1 MSDINYAIGVDIGTS
16 KVRAVLAY
24 REHGN
29 VSILGYEEEP
39 YSNEYEAINYGKIVN
54 SENTA
59 RTINKALASLSER
72 FDHVIDKIS
81 VSISI
86 PEIGTNLRRE
96 ELIKEKGEKFK
107 ITDASVENLLYKSK
121 EGFKENSSDK
131 ELIHALPTD
140 FFGDEK
146 KSSRNPIGN
155 TVNKLT
161 CDVKNIYIAPKYLD
175 DYYEALKGVEMQG
188 TKSRSSVVIEN
199 LIYSP
204 LADIFSLLTEED
216 KNEGVVVLN
225 IGAGLT
231 KVSVYGDN
239 SPRFIAVIPFGSD
252 NISQDIQK
260 AFQLNTGEAENLKK
274 ACMVRESKEIEIN
287 EIMTLL
293 SKDGLPS
300 KRFLEKSIAEVAEW
314 RLKEIISIAHQAI
327 LHAGINQVPQRGI
340 ILAGEMATVPVV
352 AQQVKKEF
360 ASDAVRVGVST
371 RNVIS
376 TANLE
381 LAHPR
386 FSTVVGLALSQLTPF
401 DNRFKTLKIN
411 GSSKQQRSGMIG
423 KGFLNK
429 FFGGDNLDQRY
440 AD

>member
-1 MSDINYAIGVDIGTS
+1 MSEINYAIGVDIGTS

-24 REHGN
+24 REYAK

-39 YSNEYEAINYGKIVN
+39 YSNEYEAISYGKIVN
-54 SENTA
+54 SENTS
-59 RTINKALASLSER
+59 RTINKVLASLSER
-72 FDHVIDKIS
+72 FDHVIDKIN

-86 PEIGTNLRRE
+86 PEIGSN
-96 ELIKEKGEKFK
+96 IKKEDYVHDKGEKFT
-107 ITDASVENLLYKSK
+107 ISNATIENILFKAK
-121 EGFKENSSDK
+121 EGFKENTRDK

-140 FFGDEK
+140 FYGDEK
-146 KSSRNPIGN
+146 RSSRNPIGN

-161 CDVKNIYIAPKYLD
+161 CDVKNIFIAPKYLD
-175 DYYEALKGVEMQG
+175 EYYDALRGVEMQG
-188 TKSRSSVVIEN
+188 TKSKSPVIIEN
-199 LIYSP
+199 LVYSP

-216 KNEGVVVLN
+216 KSEGVVICN

-231 KVSVYGDN
+231 KISVYQNN
-239 SPRFIAVIPFGSD
+239 SPRLISVIPFGSD
-252 NISQDIQK
+252 NITQDIQK
-260 AFQLNTGEAENLKK
+260 AFQVNNTEAENLKR

-293 SKDGLPS
+293 NKDGLPS
-300 KRFLEKSIAEVAEW
+300 KRFLEKSVAEVAEW
-314 RLKEIISIAHQAI
+314 RLKEIISIAHHTM
-327 LHAGINQVPQRGI
+327 LNAGINQLPQRGI
-340 ILAGEMATVPVV
+340 ILAGEMASIPVV
-352 AQQVKKEF
+352 TQLVRKEF
-360 ASDAVRVGVST
+360 ASDAVRIGVST
-371 RNVIS
+371 RNVSS

-386 FSTVVGLALSQLTPF
+386 FSTVVGLTLSQLIPF

-411 GSSKQQRSGMIG
+411 GSSKQQRSGHIG
-423 KGFLNK
+423 KSFLNK